1 MIGTE
6 VSLESASKESLRE
19 NELQEAR
26 AIQRAML
33 ASEGL
38 CTPQVSIESEF
49 QPFSEVGGDFLDYFL
64 LSDGTAGLY
73 LGDVTGKGLPAAL
86 FAALAVG
93 TLRGVHKT
101 GTPPSVVLAQ
111 LNKRM
116 ILKSISVRYAAVQ
129 YAHLNPETGVM
140 RISSAGMHGPLH
152 LRAEGCDELSLCGIP
167 PGLFPNSE
175 YEMKE
180 IQLAP
185 GDSVVFLSDGLI
197 DAMDTHGE
205 ILGIEKVVELLSAC
219 RKNSPQEILQILFS
233 GVEAYSR
240 GQAQQDDRT
249 AAVLRYSPSSCKE
262 TQI

>member
-1 MIGTE
+1 MNSTYA
-6 VSLESASKESLRE
+6 SADVVTIESLRE

-33 ASEGL
+33 ASESL
-38 CTPQVSIESEF
+38 KTANVEIESEF

-64 LSDGTAGLY
+64 LSDGTVGLY

-101 GTPPSVVLAQ
+101 GTAPNAVLAL

-116 ILKSISVRYAAVQ
+116 MVKCISSRYAAMQ
-129 YAHLNPETGVM
+129 YANLDPATGVM
-140 RISSAGMHGPLH
+140 RIAGAGMHGPFH
-152 LRAEGCDELSLCGIP
+152 LSANGCRDVELCGIP
-167 PGLFPNSE
+167 PGLFPSTE

-180 IQLAP
+180 VQLAA
-185 GDSVVFLSDGLI
+185 GDSVVFLSDGLL
-197 DAMDTHGE
+197 DATNREGE
-205 ILGIEKVVELLSAC
+205 ILGIERIMEFLSRA
-219 RKNSPQEILQILFS
+219 RKKEPGEILQMLFAY
-233 GVEAYSR
+233 VESYSA

-249 AAVLRYSPSSCKE
+249 AAVVKYLSR
-262 TQI
+262 

>member
-1 MIGTE
+1 M
-6 VSLESASKESLRE
+6 VSTIVPSETTKIESLRE

-33 ASEGL
+33 ASEFL
-38 CTPQVSIESEF
+38 KAPLVCIESEF
-49 QPFSEVGGDFLDYFL
+49 QPYSEVGGDFLDYFL

-101 GTPPSVVLAQ
+101 GTAPSAVLEL

-116 ILKSISVRYAAVQ
+116 MLKSISARYAAVQ
-129 YAHLNPETGVM
+129 YARLDPETGAM
-140 RISSAGMHGPLH
+140 QISSAGMHGPLH
-152 LRAEGCDELSLCGIP
+152 LRTEGCDELTLCGIP
-167 PGLFPNSE
+167 PGLFPHSE
-175 YEMKE
+175 YEMKQ
-180 IQLAP
+180 IQLVP
-185 GDSVVFLSDGLI
+185 GDSVVFLSDGLV
-197 DAMDTHGE
+197 DAMNDRRE
-205 ILGIEKVVELLSAC
+205 ILGMEGVMNLLHGS
-219 RKNSPQEILQILFS
+219 RGKSPREILQTLFS

-249 AAVLRYSPSSCKE
+249 AAVVQYL
-262 TQI
+262 

>member
-1 MIGTE
+1 MNSTYA
-6 VSLESASKESLRE
+6 SADVVTIESLRE

-33 ASEGL
+33 ASESL
-38 CTPQVSIESEF
+38 KTANVEIESEF

-64 LSDGTAGLY
+64 LSDGTVGLY

-101 GTPPSVVLAQ
+101 GTAPNAVLAL

-116 ILKSISVRYAAVQ
+116 MVKCISSRYAAMQ
-129 YAHLNPETGVM
+129 YANLDPATGVM
-140 RISSAGMHGPLH
+140 RIAGAGMHGPFH
-152 LRAEGCDELSLCGIP
+152 LRAEGCDELALCGIP
-167 PGLFPNSE
+167 PGLFPQSD

-180 IQLAP
+180 IRMMP

-197 DAMDTHGE
+197 DAMNSHGE
-205 ILGIEKVVELLSAC
+205 ILGIEGLAEMLQGC
-219 RKNSPQEILQILFS
+219 R
-233 GVEAYSR
+233 G
-240 GQAQQDDRT
+240 
-249 AAVLRYSPSSCKE
+249 KE
-262 TQI
+262 PK

>member
-1 MIGTE
+1 M
-6 VSLESASKESLRE
+6 VSTIVPSETATIESLRE
-19 NELQEAR
+19 NDLQEAR

-33 ASEGL
+33 ASEAL
-38 CTPQVSIESEF
+38 KTPRVNIESEF

-101 GTPPSVVLAQ
+101 GTAPSAVLEL

-116 ILKSISVRYAAVQ
+116 MLKSVSLRYAAMQ
-129 YAHLNPETGVM
+129 YAHLDPETGVM
-140 RISSAGMHGPLH
+140 QISSAGMHGPLH
-152 LRAEGCDELSLCGIP
+152 LRAEGCAELALCGIP

-175 YEMKE
+175 YEMKK

-185 GDSVVFLSDGLI
+185 GDSVVFLSDGLV
-197 DAMDTHGE
+197 DAMNDRGE
-205 ILGIEKVVELLSAC
+205 MLGIEGVVSLLGGS
-219 RKNSPQEILQILFS
+219 RGKSPREILATLFS
-233 GVEAYSR
+233 GVEMYSQ

-249 AAVLRYSPSSCKE
+249 AAVVQYL
-262 TQI
+262 

>member
-6 VSLESASKESLRE
+6 ISETVTIESLRE

-33 ASEGL
+33 ASESL
-38 CTPQVSIESEF
+38 KTAAVEIESEF

-101 GTPPSVVLAQ
+101 GTPPSAVLAQ

-116 ILKSISVRYAAVQ
+116 MLKSVSLRYAAVQ
-129 YAHLNPETGVM
+129 YAHLDPETGM
-140 RISSAGMHGPLH
+140 MQIASAGMHGPFH
-152 LRAEGCDELSLCGIP
+152 LSASGCNELSLCGIP
-167 PGLFPNSE
+167 PGLFSHSD
-175 YEMKE
+175 YEMKQ
-180 IQLAP
+180 IQMTP
-185 GDSVVFLSDGLI
+185 GDSVVFLSDGLV
-197 DAMDTHGE
+197 DAMNGHGE
-205 ILGIEKVVELLSAC
+205 ILGIEGVASLLHGC
-219 RKNSPQEILQILFS
+219 HRKKPREILDVLFL
-233 GVEAYSR
+233 GVEEYSK

-249 AAVLRYSPSSCKE
+249 AAVVQYL
-262 TQI
+262 

>member
-1 MIGTE
+1 MISTIVPPE
-6 VSLESASKESLRE
+6 TATVESLRE

-33 ASEGL
+33 ASEPL
-38 CTPQVSIESEF
+38 KTHQLNIESEF

-93 TLRGVHKT
+93 TLRGIHKT
-101 GTPPSVVLAQ
+101 GTQPNAVLTL

-116 ILKSISVRYAAVQ
+116 MLKSVSLRYAAMQ
-129 YAHLNPETGVM
+129 YAHLDPETGVM

-152 LRAEGCDELSLCGIP
+152 LSSAGCDEVTLCGIP
-167 PGLFPNSE
+167 PGLFPHSE
-175 YEMKE
+175 YEMKQ

-185 GDSVVFLSDGLI
+185 EDSVVFLSDGLV
-197 DAMDTHGE
+197 DAMNSRGE
-205 ILGIEKVVELLSAC
+205 ILGIEGVMEMLEGCSGK
-219 RKNSPQEILQILFS
+219 SPGNILQTLFS
-233 GVEAYSR
+233 GVEAYSKW
-240 GQAQQDDRT
+240 QPQQDDRT
-249 AAVLRYSPSSCKE
+249 AAVVRYG
-262 TQI
+262 